1 MIENSQ
7 TQEGRMRELESQ
19 RVGEAKQRAFLDK
32 QREAVEKCLVPV
44 VQAYYADYNKSL
56 STLMAICDD
65 FRKNQKEVATLAA
78 QVEELQ
84 GHLAGGKSGIQDL
97 YYEKVRVNEGLER

>member
-7 TQEGRMRELESQ
+7 TQEGGDARLDSWC
-19 RVGEAKQRAFLDK
+19 VGEAKQRAFLDK

-65 FRKNQKEVATLAA
+65 FRKNQKEVTTLAA

-84 GHLAGGKSGIQDL
+84 AHLSGGKSGIQDL
-97 YYEKVRVNEGLER
+97 YYEKVCVDGSVER

>member
-1 MIENSQ
+1 M
-7 TQEGRMRELESQ
+7 
-19 RVGEAKQRAFLDK
+19 
-32 QREAVEKCLVPV
+32 VPV

-56 STLMAICDD
+56 ATLMAICDD

-84 GHLAGGKSGIQDL
+84 GHLSGGKSGMQDL
-97 YYEKVRVNEGLER
+97 YYEKVWINGGVER

>member
-7 TQEGRMRELESQ
+7 TQEGTEIGKESH

-56 STLMAICDD
+56 ATLMAICDD
-65 FRKNQKEVATLAA
+65 FRKNQKEVTTLGA

-84 GHLAGGKSGIQDL
+84 AHLSGGKSGIQDL
-97 YYEKVRVNEGLER
+97 YYEKVWVDEGFER